1 MEQIKNNTMAGFLE
15 NIRGKK
21 GRLFSAIQDFD
32 GTGNNCFKKCALVYM
47 SLKVFLVF
55 LATCSIMVL
64 FLMPAFQH
72 FVEET
77 SRLKVLLFT
86 SPVILVI
93 LFKLYFIGMVLL
105 TYGRSKR
112 IILLTI
118 KNMLWER
125 DKILLKSRDTAPLGL
140 RHAYGKFAKYR

>member
-1 MEQIKNNTMAGFLE
+1 MEQIKNNTMVGFLE

-21 GRLFSAIQDFD
+21 GEFFSTIQDFD
-32 GTGNNCFKKCALVYM
+32 GTGNNCFKKCVLVYM
-47 SLKVFLVF
+47 SLKVFLVL

-77 SRLKVLLFT
+77 SSLKVLFFT

-105 TYGRSKR
+105 TYDRSKR
-112 IILLTI
+112 IIRLAI
-118 KNMLWER
+118 NNMVREMTN
-125 DKILLKSRDTAPLGL
+125 IALKLRTTAPLGL

>member
-15 NIRGKK
+15 NIRQKK
-21 GRLFSAIQDFD
+21 GKFFSAIQDFD

-47 SLKVFLVF
+47 SVKVFLVL

-64 FLMPAFQH
+64 FLMPAFQK

-105 TYGRSKR
+105 TYDRSRR
-112 IILLTI
+112 IIRLAINNTVREMTNI
-118 KNMLWER
+118 A
-125 DKILLKSRDTAPLGL
+125 LKLRTTAPLGL
-140 RHAYGKFAKYR
+140 RYAYSKYAKYR

>member
-15 NIRGKK
+15 NIRRKK
-21 GRLFSAIQDFD
+21 GEFFSAIQDFD

-47 SLKVFLVF
+47 SLKVFLVL

-64 FLMPAFQH
+64 FLMPAFQK

-77 SRLKVLLFT
+77 PRLKVLFFT

-93 LFKLYFIGMVLL
+93 TFKLYFIGMVLL
-105 TYGRSKR
+105 TYDRSRR
-112 IILLTI
+112 IIRLAI
-118 KNMLWER
+118 NNMVREMTN
-125 DKILLKSRDTAPLGL
+125 IALKLRTTAPLGL
-140 RHAYGKFAKYR
+140 RYAYGKFAKYR

>member
-1 MEQIKNNTMAGFLE
+1 MTKIEKNSMVGFWE
-15 NIRGKK
+15 SIRRKK
-21 GRLFSAIQDFD
+21 EHLFTAMQDFD

-47 SLKVFLVF
+47 SLKVFLVL

-64 FLMPAFQH
+64 FLMPAFQR

-77 SRLKVLLFT
+77 SRPKVLLFT

-105 TYGRSKR
+105 TYDRSKR
-112 IILLTI
+112 IIRLAI
-118 KNMLWER
+118 NNMVLEMTN
-125 DKILLKSRDTAPLGL
+125 IALKLRTTAPLGL
-140 RHAYGKFAKYR
+140 RYAYGKFTKYR